1 MKLMIPFLTLAV
13 LVSGCA
19 IGPRY
24 REPNMELPQ
33 SYRSYKTLEQGES
46 MVNLPWWKVFN
57 DPNLQEM
64 IRETLANNYDLRAA
78 AARVD
83 EARAQV
89 GVTRSQIMPHT
100 DLTSGASRDRNSK
113 VIYPNLDRVTSD
125 FTGGFNTSW
134 EVDLWGKIRQS
145 IHASQ
150 AEFLATEDARRGV
163 MVTLVADAAQTYF
176 TLLELDLELDIAVKT
191 LKTRSDNLELFKKRF
206 QGGTAS
212 GLEVSRAEAD
222 YEQTAANIPEVER
235 QIAIQE
241 NNLSSLLGRNPGP
254 IKRAAP
260 ISQQSFVPA
269 IPGSGLPSEIL
280 KRRPD
285 IMEAEQRVRA
295 ANATVGVKVGE
306 FMPLLNMN
314 NFVGGN
320 GERPSQVFNSEGYT
334 WTIGGDV
341 KMPLF
346 EGGKNV
352 FNYKSAKASWQQ
364 QVALYKQTVVSAFH
378 EVADALVGIEK
389 IKKVREEQE
398 KQVAALKES
407 AKLSLARY
415 ESGLSSYIEV
425 LDADQQY
432 YSAQTTLARTQ
443 GSQLIYYVQLY
454 RALGGGWQPEA
465 QKT

>member
-1 MKLMIPFLTLAV
+1 MKRVILFLAIV
-13 LVSGCA
+13 LFASGCA

-24 REPNMELPQ
+24 HEPAMELPQ

-57 DPNLQEM
+57 DANLQEL

-100 DLTSGASRDRNSK
+100 DLTTGASRDRNSEALN
-113 VIYPNLDRVTSD
+113 PTLDHVTSN
-125 FTGGFNTSW
+125 FNGGFSTGW

-176 TLLELDLELDIAVKT
+176 TILELDLELDIAQKT
-191 LKTRSDNLELFKKRF
+191 LKTRSDNLDLFKKRF

-212 GLEVSRAEAD
+212 GLEVARAEAD
-222 YEQTAANIPEVER
+222 YQQTAANIPEIER
-235 QIAIQE
+235 QISILE
-241 NNLSSLLGRNPGP
+241 NKLSALLGRNPGP
-254 IKRAAP
+254 IQRTAP
-260 ISQQSFVPA
+260 LSKQSFVPEM
-269 IPGSGLPSEIL
+269 PGSGLPSEIL

-285 IMEAEQRVRA
+285 IMEAEQLVRA

-314 NFVGGN
+314 NFVGGA
-320 GERPSQVFNSEGYT
+320 GEHPSQVFNSEGYT

-352 FNYKSAKASWQQ
+352 YNYKGAKAKWQQ
-364 QVALYKQTVVSAFH
+364 SVAVYKQTVVSAFH
-378 EVADALVGIEK
+378 EVADSLVGIEK
-389 IKKVREEQE
+389 VKKVREEQE
-398 KQVAALKES
+398 KQVTALKES
-407 AKLSLARY
+407 AKLSLIRY

-432 YSAQTTLARTQ
+432 YSAQTALARTQ
-443 GSQLIYYVQLY
+443 GSQLLYYVQLY
-454 RALGGGWQPEA
+454 RALGGGWQLA
-465 QKT
+465 VGS